1 MLRTTALT
9 LTLTALPALAL
20 AAPEG
25 WQPLLAPS
33 DLAALLESGEDIHI
47 IRVTGD
53 FEAGHIPGAV
63 FSPYST
69 WRAGPTNP
77 GAIKP
82 ELEYESEAVRV
93 GVTADTPTVIVHEG
107 DSSSDMGAAA
117 RVYWTLK
124 SLGVKDLALL
134 NGGYQAWA
142 KAGLPTATGKVTP
155 TASDFTA
162 EWRDDW
168 YIPTSEVVALV
179 ESGDARL
186 VDSRPQGFFDGKTWS
201 IARPGTIRGAENL
214 QFAQFFDDGLMVSA
228 DRARAIADAQ
238 GLQDAAVTVS
248 FCNTGHWAAINWFAL
263 SELADVPNTRLY
275 AESMAEYTIHGN
287 ALDNA
292 PGRVAYLWLSTK
304 RWVEGLF

>member
-1 MLRTTALT
+1 MLRKTALT
-9 LTLTALPALAL
+9 LTLTALPGFAL

-33 DLAALLESGEDIHI
+33 DLSAMLDRSEDIHI

-63 FSPYST
+63 FSPYT
-69 WRAGPTNP
+69 EWRAGPTNP
-77 GAIKP
+77 GALKP

-93 GVTADTPTVIVHEG
+93 GVTADRPTVVVHNG
-107 DSSSDMGAAA
+107 DSPSDMGAAA

-124 SLGVKDLALL
+124 SLGVQDLALL

-142 KAGLPTATGKVTP
+142 KAGLPTAKGEVTP
-155 TASDFTA
+155 VESDFYA

-179 ESGDARL
+179 DSGEARL
-186 VDSRPQGFFDGKTWS
+186 VDSRPEGFFAGISWS
-201 IARPGTIRGAENL
+201 IARPGTIRSAENL
-214 QFAQFFDDGLMVSA
+214 QFSQFFEDGLMVA
-228 DRARAIADAQ
+228 PERARAIAAEQ
-238 GLQDAAVTVS
+238 GLQDAPVTVS

-263 SELADVPNTRLY
+263 SELAEVPNTRLY
-275 AESMAEYTIHGN
+275 AESMAEYTIHGH
-287 ALDNA
+287 ALDNE
-292 PGRVAYLWLSTK
+292 PSRVAYLWLSTK
-304 RWVEGLF
+304 RWVNGLF